1 MNISSIF
8 GIIGVPN
15 CSAYCATK
23 AAVRGFTE
31 SLDQELRE
39 RHDEL
44 TAQIENA
51 VSSALAERRSD
62 AKQRLKVL
70 LIHDQVALTPAQL
83 DAMKEE
89 IMEVIGKYVEF
100 EADGVEFKLSRE
112 DGSISLVSNVPVR
125 RVTARAS

>member
-1 MNISSIF
+1 M
-8 GIIGVPN
+8 
-15 CSAYCATK
+15 
-23 AAVRGFTE
+23 RGFFSKLQHSVFGTE
-31 SLDQELRE
+31 QTSKD
-39 RHDEL
+39 
-44 TAQIENA
+44 
-51 VSSALAERRSD
+51 D

-83 DAMKEE
+83 DAMKIE

-125 RVTARAS
+125 RVTARA

>member
-1 MNISSIF
+1 MRNFFARIQNVF
-8 GIIGVPN
+8 G
-15 CSAYCATK
+15 
-23 AAVRGFTE
+23 
-31 SLDQELRE
+31 
-39 RHDEL
+39 
-44 TAQIENA
+44 
-51 VSSALAERRSD
+51 AEQTSKDD
-62 AKQRLKVL
+62 AKHRLKVL

-125 RVTARAS
+125 RVTARA